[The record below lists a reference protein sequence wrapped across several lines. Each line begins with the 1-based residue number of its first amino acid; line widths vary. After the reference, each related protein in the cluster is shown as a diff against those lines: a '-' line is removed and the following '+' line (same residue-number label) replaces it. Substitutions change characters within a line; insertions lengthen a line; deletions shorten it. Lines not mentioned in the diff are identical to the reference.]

1 MVFGVWPPT
10 QHSALS
16 EMNPEYRLYKH
27 SSAPLPFARPLHIFL
42 GPYMAAGGRG
52 CVLETQHLAPDSD
65 LHETQVIIQPENTS
79 NAQTILSF
87 RIDVPE
93 GCKLQEG
100 VNIIPVA

>member
-1 MVFGVWPPT
+1 
-10 QHSALS
+10 
-16 EMNPEYRLYKH
+16 MNPEYRLYKH

-87 RIDVPE
+87 GIDVPE
-93 GCKLQEG
+93 GLTL
-100 VNIIPVA
+100 